1 LSSDKP
7 LPITKVMVWKA
18 YQQVR
23 RNGQAA
29 GVDGQSL
36 DDFNK
41 DLENNLYKLWNRM
54 ASGSYLPPPV
64 RRVEIPKS
72 SGGIRPL
79 GIPTVADRIAQMVV
93 KQVLEPQLEP
103 IFDQDSY
110 GYRPGK
116 SAHQAVEMCRQRCW
130 RSNWVLDLD
139 IKGFFDAMEG
149 SPEVGFTFKIHEVTR
164 YLSRTRHILL
174 DGSFVINNRLYEGL
188 PAEQK
193 AAIDRA
199 AREAAATQRKEHFE
213 REASWMDRFR
223 KESKLEIND
232 VNLQA
237 FADKLTPL
245 HNEFAT
251 AAKATDVVAAIKAA

>member
-1 LSSDKP
+1 MGRRNVLTSDKP

-18 YQQVR
+18 YQQVK

-41 DLENNLYKLWNRM
+41 DLENNLNKLWNRM

-93 KQVLEPQLEP
+93 KQVLEHQLEP

-116 SAHQAVEMCRQRCW
+116 SAHQAVEMCRQRC
-130 RSNWVLDLD
+130 
-139 IKGFFDAMEG
+139 
-149 SPEVGFTFKIHEVTR
+149 
-164 YLSRTRHILL
+164 
-174 DGSFVINNRLYEGL
+174 
-188 PAEQK
+188 
-193 AAIDRA
+193 
-199 AREAAATQRKEHFE
+199 
-213 REASWMDRFR
+213 
-223 KESKLEIND
+223 
-232 VNLQA
+232 
-237 FADKLTPL
+237 
-245 HNEFAT
+245 
-251 AAKATDVVAAIKAA
+251 